1 LQKSNHK
8 DSSLAEVGEKRIE
21 WARRH
26 MPVLESIKQEFEMTL
41 PLKGA
46 RIVACLHVTVETAN
60 LITALVAGG
69 AEVAVTGS
77 NPLST
82 QDDVA
87 AALAARGLH
96 VYAFRGENER
106 EYYDCI
112 KKALEIKPNVTLD
125 DGADTIA
132 IVHKEHPDLAG
143 QMLGGCEETTTGVVR
158 LRAMAAG
165 RARAPDPCTLP

>member
-1 LQKSNHK
+1 
-8 DSSLAEVGEKRIE
+8 
-21 WARRH
+21 
-26 MPVLESIKQEFEMTL
+26 MTL

-46 RIVACLHVTVETAN
+46 RIVACLHVTVGDCQPDHCSSCWRRRGGGHG
-60 LITALVAGG
+60 LQSALH
-69 AEVAVTGS
+69 T
-77 NPLST
+77 
-82 QDDVA
+82 DDVA

-132 IVHKEHPDLAG
+132 IVHKEHPNLAG

-158 LRAMAAG
+158 LRPWPPTGLCA
-165 RARAPDPCTLP
+165 TLSLP